1 MNYTYLFNLPDWK
14 TIGDDTQYLLHETD
28 DEYIIAFYGSNS
40 KTDWKYNFMF
50 RKKPY
55 KHMPIPF
62 SVHRGFLKVWKLIN
76 DYFLALAKDVN
87 KPIVV
92 VGHSY
97 GGAVASLCA
106 EDIWFNFPDKRDT
119 LQLVTYGAPRILG
132 WRNYKKIRERWMHSI
147 NYSNAY
153 DLVSM
158 IPFFLMGYRHTKK
171 RTFIGK
177 DKPFFQKFK
186 IINNHMIWEYAKRT

>member
-1 MNYTYLFNLPDWK
+1 MNYTYLFDLPNWK
-14 TIGDDTQYLLHETD
+14 TIGNDTQYLLHETD

-55 KHMPIPF
+55 KNMPVPF
-62 SVHRGFLKVWKLIN
+62 LVHRGFLQVWKQIN
-76 DYFLALAKDVN
+76 DYFLDLVKDIT

-97 GGAVASLCA
+97 GGAVATLCM
-106 EDIWFNFPDKRDT
+106 EDLSFNYPEKE
-119 LQLVTYGAPRILG
+119 LQLITYGAPRIIG
-132 WRNYKKIRERWMHSI
+132 WKNYRKIKDRWKNTI
-147 NYSNAY
+147 NYSNTY
-153 DLVSM
+153 DMVSM
-158 IPFFLMGYRHTKK
+158 IPFFLMGYVHTKK

-177 DKPFFQKFK
+177 NKPLVQKLK
-186 IINNHMIWEYAKRT
+186 LSKNHMTSEYSKYL